1 MLRGVAM
8 LLMALDHSSYFA
20 QFDVTAE
27 TYDGVR
33 PILGS
38 WPHVVTGL
46 VTNLASNIFFTLAG
60 VSVAFFEESRRRR
73 GWSEWMIT
81 RFLVTRALVRT
92 MLSDYSAVRP
102 EDWRFTPGAHGR
114 PTGATPTRLPTW

>member
-1 MLRGVAM
+1 MPVAETMLESVSTSPVVSLASVQTAKVSKRLAAIDMLRGVAM

-46 VTNLASNIFFTLAG
+46 ITNLASNIFFTLAN
-60 VSVAFFEESRRRR
+60 
-73 GWSEWMIT
+73 
-81 RFLVTRALVRT
+81 
-92 MLSDYSAVRP
+92 
-102 EDWRFTPGAHGR
+102 
-114 PTGATPTRLPTW
+114 